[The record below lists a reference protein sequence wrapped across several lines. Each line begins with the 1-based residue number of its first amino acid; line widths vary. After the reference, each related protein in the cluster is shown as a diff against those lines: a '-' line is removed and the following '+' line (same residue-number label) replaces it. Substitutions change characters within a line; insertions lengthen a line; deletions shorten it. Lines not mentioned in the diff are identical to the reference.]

1 MSSICLVAFR
11 LRKLHCFEACS
22 VQIGDKAFY
31 TLTESDSTQ
40 CVPART
46 KLSSLH
52 FVMKQVRS
60 GAAVKTK
67 NKLNQLKSQHSNE
80 ANGPAPTNCHG
91 SSAPVDGAV
100 GKDGATVENAEAEGR
115 NAVNKNCGR
124 DVARYLH
131 HEELACASG
140 DSENAHDTD
149 SDSSSSM
156 KSNSSLPTTTGGK
169 GRKRG
174 GRKKSAGATA
184 APPMGLGKC
193 LKRKRTK
200 QTKNASLPSATRQPV
215 RPGDQVAVE
224 VLYTFSRISVMWQV
238 GRQFIVSILR
248 ASPEIVFIREE
259 IKITQHKKFKIG

>member
-1 MSSICLVAFR
+1 M
-11 LRKLHCFEACS
+11 HCFEACS

-40 CVPART
+40 WVPART
-46 KLSSLH
+46 RLSPLH
-52 FVMKQVRS
+52 FIMKRVRS
-60 GAAVKTK
+60 GAAAVKTK
-67 NKLNQLKSQHSNE
+67 NKLNQLKSHSD
-80 ANGPAPTNCHG
+80 ANRLSPTNGHG
-91 SSAPVDGAV
+91 CSALVDGAENNV
-100 GKDGATVENAEAEGR
+100 GHEGATVENAEADGQ

-124 DVARYLH
+124 DVERYL

-140 DSENAHDTD
+140 GDSENTRDTD

-174 GRKKSAGATA
+174 GRKKSAGSTA
-184 APPMGLGKC
+184 APSMAHGKC

-200 QTKNASLPSATRQPV
+200 QTKNGSLPIATRQPV

-238 GRQFIVSILR
+238 GRG
-248 ASPEIVFIREE
+248 SPSSLFQTFVHSQQLFLSE
-259 IKITQHKKFKIG
+259 